1 MVKRKTS
8 GGSTFKS
15 VVIGL
20 FIGLALAAVVV
31 FMVMRSPSPFVDRA
45 SRTTTSS
52 SENSADPR
60 VAPDP
65 NAALGGGSS
74 APSPINPPTK
84 DEIGALIAT
93 LPIEANKPPK
103 LPPPPAAKPLP
114 PAPESAKQEPKDI
127 RSYYLQVGAFRVLED
142 AEALRARLLL
152 LGLPVEIQR
161 AEVNGMQVN
170 RVRAGPFAKLDEM
183 NRARTRL
190 SEEKIVSTIIRQ

>member
-1 MVKRKTS
+1 MTKRKSS

-15 VVIGL
+15 ILIGL
-20 FIGLALAAVVV
+20 FIGLGLAAVVV
-31 FMVMRSPSPFVDRA
+31 FMMMRSPMPFVDRA

-52 SENSADPR
+52 EAPTDPR

-65 NAALGGGSS
+65 NAGLGGGSS
-74 APSPINPPTK
+74 APSPIAPPTQ

-93 LPIEANKPPK
+93 LPIEANKPPQ
-103 LPPPPAAKPLP
+103 LPPPPNAKPLP
-114 PAPESAKQEPKDI
+114 PAPELAKQEPGDI

-161 AEVNGMQVN
+161 AEVNGLQVN
-170 RVRAGPFAKLDEM
+170 RVRSGPFSKLDEM

>member
-1 MVKRKTS
+1 MAKRKS
-8 GGSTFKS
+8 PGSSTFRS
-15 VVIGL
+15 IVIGL
-20 FIGLALAAVVV
+20 FIGLGLAAVVV
-31 FMVMRSPSPFVDRA
+31 FMVMRSPAPFVDRA
-45 SRTTTSS
+45 SRTTSS
-52 SENSADPR
+52 SETPTDPR
-60 VAPDP
+60 AAPDP
-65 NAALGGGSS
+65 NAALGGSAS
-74 APSPINPPTK
+74 APSPIAPPTQ

-93 LPIEANKPPK
+93 LPIEANKPPQ
-103 LPPPPAAKPLP
+103 LPPAPTVRPLP
-114 PAPESAKQEPKDI
+114 PAPQSTKQEPSDI

-170 RVRAGPFAKLDEM
+170 RVRSGPFAKLDEM

>member
-1 MVKRKTS
+1 MTKRKSS
-8 GGSTFKS
+8 GSSTFKS
-15 VVIGL
+15 ILIGL
-20 FIGLALAAVVV
+20 FIGLGLAAVVV
-31 FMVMRSPSPFVDRA
+31 FVMMRSPTPFVDRA

-52 SENSADPR
+52 ETPTDPR

-65 NAALGGGSS
+65 NAALGGGST
-74 APSPINPPTK
+74 APSPIAPPTK

-93 LPIEANKPPK
+93 LPIEANKPPQ
-103 LPPPPAAKPLP
+103 LPPPPNAKPLP
-114 PAPESAKQEPKDI
+114 PAPESAKQEPGDI

-161 AEVNGMQVN
+161 AEVNGLQVN
-170 RVRAGPFAKLDEM
+170 RVRSGPFSKLDEM

>member
-1 MVKRKTS
+1 MTKRKSS

-15 VVIGL
+15 ILIGL
-20 FIGLALAAVVV
+20 FIGLGLAAVVV
-31 FMVMRSPSPFVDRA
+31 FMMMRSPTPFVDRA

-52 SENSADPR
+52 KAPTDPR

-65 NAALGGGSS
+65 NAGLGGGST
-74 APSPINPPTK
+74 APSPIAPPTQ

-93 LPIEANKPPK
+93 LPIEANKPPQ
-103 LPPPPAAKPLP
+103 LPPPPNAKPLP
-114 PAPESAKQEPKDI
+114 PAPELAKQEPGDI

-161 AEVNGMQVN
+161 AEVNGLQVN
-170 RVRAGPFAKLDEM
+170 RVRSGPFSKLDEM

>member
-1 MVKRKTS
+1 MVKRKAS

-31 FMVMRSPSPFVDRA
+31 FMVMRSPAPFVDRA
-45 SRTTTSS
+45 SRSTTSS
-52 SENSADPR
+52 ESPTDPR

-65 NAALGGGSS
+65 NAALGAGSS
-74 APSPINPPTK
+74 SPSPITPPTK

-93 LPIEANKPPK
+93 LPIEVNKPPK
-103 LPPPPAAKPLP
+103 LPPAPTPKPLP
-114 PAPESAKQEPKDI
+114 PANESAKQEPRDI
-127 RSYYLQVGAFRVLED
+127 RSYYLQAGAFRVLED

>member
-1 MVKRKTS
+1 MAKRKTS

-15 VVIGL
+15 IVIGL
-20 FIGLALAAVVV
+20 FIGLGLAAAVV
-31 FMVMRSPSPFVDRA
+31 FMVMRSPTPFVDRA
-45 SRTTTSS
+45 SRSTSS
-52 SENSADPR
+52 SEAPTDPR

-74 APSPINPPTK
+74 APSPIAPPTK

-93 LPIEANKPPK
+93 LPIEANKPPQ
-103 LPPPPAAKPLP
+103 LPPPPVARPLP
-114 PAPESAKQEPKDI
+114 PAPESAKQESKDI

-170 RVRAGPFAKLDEM
+170 RVRSGPFTKLDEM